1 MVRISYIVL
10 IYIYIYGLNIVITQ
24 KIFRFLL
31 LSGGVSKSAPG
42 AARQASFGRMVA
54 HGDPGLRENAS

>member
-10 IYIYIYGLNIVITQ
+10 IYIYGLNIFITQ
-24 KIFRFLL
+24 KFFWFLL

-42 AARQASFGRMVA
+42 AARQTSSGRMVA